1 MGAALEEQGFVPNE
15 SLPPE
20 EDAGTVDESPDGS
33 LMVVLATDAPL
44 GSRQLRRLAAR
55 ALAGVAR
62 TNAGAISNGS
72 GDYVVAFSA
81 AESVRRT
88 AARRGTAGSEVRP
101 FPTQAS
107 LGTLLTLFAC
117 HGRERCPRCQTT

>member
-62 TNAGAISNGS
+62 TNGGAISNGS

-88 AARRGTAGSEVRP
+88 AARRGTAGAEVRP
-101 FPTQAS
+101 FRRRLNSALS
-107 LGTLLTLFAC
+107 
-117 HGRERCPRCQTT
+117 